1 MNEQDSDKPQNPY
14 GELPPSP
21 QRRTVARARQV
32 KPTVSMAILGVT
44 VAMYFIQLAVRSLT
58 GVQLVEFY
66 GMKINEYIIA
76 GEVWRLITPVLLHGS
91 ILHILFNMYALYA
104 IGRGLEI
111 QFGNARFLLLY
122 LVTAFTGNV
131 LSFLITPNPSLGAS
145 TAIFGIVAA
154 EGVFIYQNRELFG
167 GNARALLSNTFLI
180 VFLNLAMGA
189 TTTGID
195 NWGHLGGLLGGFVFA
210 WFAGPLLSLQP
221 SVYGYRVVDERGIRK
236 AVLVSIAIV
245 VVASLLVAQKILL
258 AGG

>member
-1 MNEQDSDKPQNPY
+1 MNDQNRDNPQNPY

-21 QRRTVARARQV
+21 QRRPETRVQAI
-32 KPTVSMAILGVT
+32 KPTVSYIILAVT
-44 VAMYFIQLAVRSLT
+44 IAMYLLQLAVRSIT

-76 GEVWRLITPVLLHGS
+76 GEFWRLITPVLLHGS
-91 ILHILFNMYALYA
+91 ILHILFNMYALY
-104 IGRGLEI
+104 ILGRGLEQ
-111 QFGNARFLLLY
+111 QFGHARFLLLY

-154 EGVFIYQNRELFG
+154 EGVFVYQNRELFG
-167 GNARALLSNTFLI
+167 GNARAILSNTFLI
-180 VFLNLAMGA
+180 VFLNLTLGA

-195 NWGHLGGLLGGFVFA
+195 NWGHLGGLLGGIAFA
-210 WFAGPLLSLQP
+210 WFAGPLLNVQP

-245 VVASLLVAQKILL
+245 VVASLLVAQKIML